1 MYLNKLN
8 GTRIIIAKVR
18 RLVTPLCTA
27 APISIN
33 ACTGIPNALPYA
45 GRSTNAF
52 TKHASTVVPYLP
64 LRVFLS
70 SYADNDKSVRL
81 ELHKN
86 SQRGSL
92 PHHQRLLS

>member
-52 TKHASTVVPYLP
+52 TKHASTVVRITPAAIPATACVLVYLC
-64 LRVFLS
+64 
-70 SYADNDKSVRL
+70 
-81 ELHKN
+81 
-86 SQRGSL
+86 
-92 PHHQRLLS
+92 

>member
-33 ACTGIPNALPYA
+33 ACTGIPNAFPYA

-52 TKHASTVVPYLP
+52 TKHASTVVRITPAAIPATACVL
-64 LRVFLS
+64 VFLC
-70 SYADNDKSVRL
+70 
-81 ELHKN
+81 
-86 SQRGSL
+86 
-92 PHHQRLLS
+92 